1 MESIKELRVM
11 LQTNVLG
18 HPILQR
24 VLSIYLTRVF
34 LATDMTANQ
43 VSILMLLVGIA
54 GAIPFFFGYF
64 WVGLAVSYLA
74 VLLDASDGEVARYRK
89 TYSLQGIYI
98 DLVNHLVTQELF
110 FLGLG
115 FAVAQSQSGWIQT
128 VVLIAT
134 VLGTLALSVRRA
146 NGDLHRVLFVH
157 QYSEHPER
165 FKLPLVAA
173 HEVGASDFGSETFHT
188 SFSPVHLIK
197 KAIYLSGYHAVMIVI
212 VAAALVGEMLV
223 LPENHTHPIV
233 ALLVVFYAT
242 MWCVYLI
249 REVIAG
255 YYNVEKR
262 VAAIKK
268 RLDSK

>member
-1 MESIKELRVM
+1 MESIKELRVK

-24 VLSIYLTRVF
+24 VLSIYITRVF

-43 VSILMLLVGIA
+43 VSVLMLLVGVV
-54 GAIPFFFGYF
+54 GAVPFFFGYF
-64 WVGLAVSYLA
+64 WLGLALSYLG

-128 VVLIAT
+128 AVLVFA
-134 VLGTLALSVRRA
+134 VLGALALSVRRA
-146 NGDLHRVLFVH
+146 NGDLHRELFAH
-157 QYSEHPER
+157 QYSDHPER
-165 FKLPLVAA
+165 FHLPTVTVQGS
-173 HEVGASDFGSETFHT
+173 EMSDFDSEAPHA
-188 SFSPVHLIK
+188 SSGPINLVKRAL
-197 KAIYLSGYHAVMIVI
+197 YLSGYHAVMIVI
-212 VAAALVGEMLV
+212 VAVALIGEMVV
-223 LPENHTHPIV
+223 LPGNHTHPVV
-233 ALLVVFYAT
+233 ALLVVFYAS
-242 MWCVYLI
+242 MWCIYLT
-249 REVIAG
+249 REVVAG

-262 VAAIKK
+262 VAAIKEK
-268 RLDSK
+268 LASK

>member
-188 SFSPVHLIK
+188 SFS
-197 KAIYLSGYHAVMIVI
+197 
-212 VAAALVGEMLV
+212 LVGEMLV